1 MRQAHAGKK
10 SSRRPLL
17 SLTLPFLDLPGA
29 NRQNPARERRAE
41 LEANQDY
48 VRRTLE
54 EGARKARETASV
66 VLDRVRRAVGLA

>member
-1 MRQAHAGKK
+1 MKTWCAVSRTGMRLWRLQKRLFDAYWEYF
-10 SSRRPLL
+10 R
-17 SLTLPFLDLPGA
+17 
-29 NRQNPARERRAE
+29 PARERRAE